1 MLKCICQKAV
11 PNCTLLQNA
20 TVMTKCIVAERTV
33 HFVVGII
40 FIANAIAI
48 LRLNFM
54 ETSGRISD

>member
-1 MLKCICQKAV
+1 
-11 PNCTLLQNA
+11 
-20 TVMTKCIVAERTV
+20 MTKCTVAERTV

-40 FIANAIAI
+40 FIANAIAM

>member
-1 MLKCICQKAV
+1 MLKCICQKAL

-54 ETSGRISD
+54 ETSGRIPD